1 MAYVRRRA
9 EIRRTENIS
18 VRLGSTWYA
27 TLLDEER
34 KYSRAETTLLMIFHQ
49 R

>member
-1 MAYVRRRA
+1 MAYFRRRA

-27 TLLDEER
+27 TLLDEESIAVL
-34 KYSRAETTLLMIFHQ
+34 KQLY
-49 R
+49 